1 MNISSIVDTIS
12 SAIEGSKTPV
22 NILPP
27 MLLKCTSLLRPG
39 LSAYRIAAKV
49 IQNNKA
55 LGIPTEENPD
65 GQQNFINS
73 YTYNIVKEIVNAI
86 KYDASVQT
94 SIPASSILVQATG
107 GNAGGP
113 VVCTGTNLLDSI
125 ATGIMQ

>member
-27 MLLKCTSLLRPG
+27 MLLRCTSLLRPG

>member
-12 SAIEGSKTPV
+12 TAIEGSKTPV

-86 KYDASVQT
+86 KNDASVQT
-94 SIPASSILVQATG
+94 SIPASSILIQASG